1 MVGVTVGE
9 YHLCYFCL
17 VDAGGLEIA
26 PQLSR
31 RRHEAV
37 TRAHVDED
45 QVVVC
50 ADQRDVGRCIVLL
63 AGLAGGLENGL
74 ALGRRRAGRKK
85 ARRQHE
91 VTVAHDGNVK
101 RAVPERVGCGGESG
115 QGARGKACSGCS
127 KKRAAIECWHL
138 RTKTMTEAD
147 CLLRQCCTARHM
159 CEAGSDALCA
169 DYFSRFISR

>member
-1 MVGVTVGE
+1 MVGMTVGE

-17 VDAGGLEIA
+17 VDAGSLEIA

-31 RRHEAV
+31 RWHETI

-45 QVVVC
+45 QVVAR
-50 ADQRDVGRCIVLL
+50 ADQRDVGWRIILL
-63 AGLAGGLENGL
+63 AGLASRLEKGL
-74 ALGRRRAGRKK
+74 AVGPRRAGRKK

-101 RAVPERVGCGGESG
+101 RAVPERVGCVGESG

-127 KKRAAIECWHL
+127 KKGAAIECWHL

-147 CLLRQCCTARHM
+147 CLLRQCYTARHS
-159 CEAGSDALCA
+159 CEAGSDAFCA